1 MTCEEFRERLSEL
14 IDHTLSEEQ
23 EARMYAHAEKC
34 GDCEELLGQTAQLVS
49 ELNSLPSSV
58 PVPLAAQAAWRR
70 TVREESKPVLRVRIS
85 RFSRAVAGVA
95 AALLILC
102 GATFITRLPQAAQ
115 PVALNDVPEQTS
127 AYDGSHDELEYA
139 PQGDV
144 TAYGTQTGTQ
154 RVYGRMSDGALKK
167 EDTGTQ
173 TPLVTGTDTAA
184 VTAQKQE
191 LRLARRAQ
199 LQIETDDFD
208 ADCVML
214 ENIVLSNEGYFELRE
229 KQGES
234 EPSLHA
240 VVRVPAEGLDDFL
253 SQMEMVGRTVK
264 RVEQARDLSA
274 DIQDVEER
282 LNACQSKLQKL
293 YELQDSCQDV
303 NDLVTIAQT
312 ISDDIAESE
321 RLQGNRAELN
331 SQMNYATVEI
341 DLAGHIDADEGST
354 DVSDV
359 TGTSDAAGESM
370 GERMKS
376 GFAGSVEWLKSFC
389 ADALV
394 LLVSSLPRLVVA
406 IPALVILLIVWI
418 VKKKHR

>member
-34 GDCEELLGQTAQLVS
+34 GDCEELLRQTTQLVS
-49 ELNSLPSSV
+49 ELNSLPPSV

-70 TVREESKPVLRVRIS
+70 AVREESKPAVYVRIS

-102 GATFITRLPQAAQ
+102 GATFMTRLPQAAQ
-115 PVALNDVPEQTS
+115 PAALSDVPELAS
-127 AYDGSHDELEYA
+127 AYDGSQGELEYA

-144 TAYGTQTGTQ
+144 AAYGAQTGTQ
-154 RVYGRMSDGALKK
+154 RVYGRMSDGSLKK
-167 EDTGTQ
+167 EDLDTQ
-173 TPLVTGTDTAA
+173 PPAVTGGDTGP
-184 VTAQKQE
+184 VTAQKQG
-191 LRLARRAQ
+191 LRLARSAQ
-199 LQIETDDFD
+199 LQIETSDFD

-274 DIQDVEER
+274 GIHDVEER

-321 RLQGNRAELN
+321 RLQSSQSELN
-331 SQMNYATVEI
+331 SQINYATVEI
-341 DLAGHIDADEGST
+341 DLAGHIDADEKKP
-354 DVSDV
+354 V
-359 TGTSDAAGESM
+359 TSDAPGESM

-376 GFAGSVEWLKSFC
+376 GFASSVEWLRSFST
-389 ADALV
+389 DALV
-394 LLVSSLPRLVVA
+394 LLVSSLPRLVVF
-406 IPALVILLIVWI
+406 IPALALVILLIVWI
-418 VKKKHR
+418 ARKKHR

>member
-14 IDHTLSEEQ
+14 IDRTLSEEQ
-23 EARMYAHAEKC
+23 EARMYKHAETC
-34 GDCEELLGQTAQLVS
+34 GDCEELLRQTMRLVA
-49 ELNSLPSSV
+49 ELNALPSSV
-58 PVPLAAQAAWRR
+58 SVPLAAQTAWRCA
-70 TVREESKPVLRVRIS
+70 VREEGRPVLRVRIS

-102 GATFITRLPQAAQ
+102 GATFMTRLPQAAQ
-115 PVALNDVPEQTS
+115 PVVLNDVHELAS
-127 AYDGSHDELEYA
+127 AYDRSQDEMEYAA

-173 TPLVTGTDTAA
+173 TPLATGTADTSE

-191 LRLARRAQ
+191 LRLARSAQ
-199 LQIETDDFD
+199 LQIETNDFES
-208 ADCVML
+208 DCEML

-240 VVRVPAEGLDDFL
+240 VVRVPAEGLNDFL
-253 SQMEMVGRTVK
+253 SQMEMIGQTVK
-264 RVEQARDLSA
+264 RVERAQDLSA
-274 DIQDVEER
+274 DFRDVEER

-331 SQMNYATVEI
+331 SQMNYATVAI
-341 DLAGHIDADEGST
+341 DLAGHIDADESEQ
-354 DVSDV
+354 D
-359 TGTSDAAGESM
+359 TSDMAGKSV

-389 ADALV
+389 TDALV

-406 IPALVILLIVWI
+406 IPALALVILLIVWI
-418 VKKKHR
+418 ARRKHR

>member
-34 GDCEELLGQTAQLVS
+34 GDCEELLRQTTQLVS
-49 ELNSLPSSV
+49 ELNSLPPSV

-70 TVREESKPVLRVRIS
+70 AVREESKPAVCVRIS

-102 GATFITRLPQAAQ
+102 GATFMTRLPQAAQ
-115 PVALNDVPEQTS
+115 PAALSDVPELAS
-127 AYDGSHDELEYA
+127 AYDGSQDELEYA

-144 TAYGTQTGTQ
+144 ATYGAQTGTQ
-154 RVYGRMSDGALKK
+154 RVYGRMSDGTLKK

-173 TPLVTGTDTAA
+173 TPLTTSGDMGAM
-184 VTAQKQE
+184 TAQKQE
-191 LRLARRAQ
+191 PRLARSAR
-199 LQIETDDFD
+199 LQIETSDFD

-229 KQGES
+229 KQDES

-253 SQMEMVGRTVK
+253 SQMEMVGKTVR

-274 DIQDVEER
+274 GIHDVEER
-282 LNACQSKLQKL
+282 LNACRSKLQKL

-321 RLQGNRAELN
+321 RLQSSQSELN
-331 SQMNYATVEI
+331 SQINYATVEI
-341 DLAGHIDADEGST
+341 DLAGHIDADEKKP
-354 DVSDV
+354 V
-359 TGTSDAAGESM
+359 TSDAPGESM

-376 GFAGSVEWLKSFC
+376 GFASSVEWLRSFST
-389 ADALV
+389 DALV
-394 LLVSSLPRLVVA
+394 LLVSSLPRLVVF
-406 IPALVILLIVWI
+406 IPALALVILLIVWI
-418 VKKKHR
+418 ARKKHR